1 VFLNFVRVSIKWS
14 GGRRLDS
21 ILRPPTATKS
31 ALLVPPTM
39 ATPYQRYVLM
49 FLLVAFIYFLILR
62 IPDNEEEEEEKQ
74 FPIRQETESVR
85 KDEPGPYYERRIV
98 GIGDLHGD
106 LPNALKVLKMTG
118 VLDERGHWS
127 GDIDFLVQTGD
138 IIGMFDCRST

>member
-1 VFLNFVRVSIKWS
+1 
-14 GGRRLDS
+14 
-21 ILRPPTATKS
+21 
-31 ALLVPPTM
+31 M